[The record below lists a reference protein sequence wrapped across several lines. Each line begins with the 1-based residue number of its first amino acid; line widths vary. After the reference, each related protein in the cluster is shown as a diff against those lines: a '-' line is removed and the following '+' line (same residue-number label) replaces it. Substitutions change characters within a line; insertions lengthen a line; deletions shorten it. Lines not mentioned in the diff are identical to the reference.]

1 MAANPIQMTTIDDIK
16 RIDIPKIHDTK
27 GNLSVIEGQT
37 IPFAIRRVYYLY
49 DVPSTAEREGNAHK
63 QQQKVLIAL
72 SGSFE
77 IILYDGVRQTSVILN
92 RPNQGLYIPAGIWRE
107 MRNFSSG
114 SVCLVIASDAFDES
128 DYIRQFNEFELFKD
142 RTSKP

>member
-77 IILYDGVRQTSVILN
+77 VVLHDGVRETAVTLN

-114 SVCLVIASDAFDES
+114 SVCLVIASENFDEQ
-128 DYIRQFNEFELFKD
+128 DYVRDFERYKL
-142 RTSKP
+142 SKNGIS